1 MEPSEPIT
9 NGRELALRMN
19 AAFPGR
25 DWIEMLMDCSGC
37 PRDYVEWHLQ
47 EEMVPPEAILTAAG
61 KLLAQAEVDRDGG
74 TL

>member
-1 MEPSEPIT
+1 MDPSEPIT
-9 NGRELALRMN
+9 NGCERALRMN

-25 DWIEMLMDCSGC
+25 DWIATLMDCSGC
-37 PRDYVEWHLQ
+37 SLDYVEWHLQ

-61 KLLAQAEVDRDGG
+61 LLLAKAEVDRDGG

>member
-1 MEPSEPIT
+1 MDPSEPIT

-25 DWIEMLMDCSGC
+25 DWIAMLMDCC

-61 KLLAQAEVDRDGG
+61 QLLAQAEVDRDGA
-74 TL
+74 L